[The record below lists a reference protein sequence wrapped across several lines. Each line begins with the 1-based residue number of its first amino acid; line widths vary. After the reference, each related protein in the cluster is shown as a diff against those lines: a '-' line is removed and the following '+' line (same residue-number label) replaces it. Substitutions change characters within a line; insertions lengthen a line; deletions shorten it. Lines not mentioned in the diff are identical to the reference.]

1 MATEAKTRPTTANVD
16 DFIAALPTEQQRDD
30 SRNLVQLMSRHTG
43 HGPVLWGPNI
53 IGFGS
58 THLKYASGREL
69 DWPIIAFS
77 PRKTALSI
85 YLTCDIKQYEGLLE
99 KLGKHKTGV
108 GCLYIKRLSDVDAKV
123 LEQMVKVAVKEA

>member
-1 MATEAKTRPTTANVD
+1 MPTEAKTRPTTASVS
-16 DFIAALPTEQQRDD
+16 DFIEALPTEQQRAD
-30 SRNLVQLMSRHTG
+30 SRTLVALMGRHTG
-43 HGPVLWGPNI
+43 QPPVLWGANI

-58 THLKYASGREL
+58 MPLKYASGREL
-69 DWPIIAFS
+69 DWPVIAFS

-85 YLTCDIKQYEGLLE
+85 YLTCDIQEYQPLLE

-123 LEQMVKVAVKEA
+123 LEKMVQVAVG

>member
-1 MATEAKTRPTTANVD
+1 MPTEAKTRPTTASVD
-16 DFIAALPTEQQRDD
+16 DFIATLPTEQQRDD
-30 SRNLVQLMSRHTG
+30 SRTLVTLMGRHTG
-43 HGPVLWGPNI
+43 QPPVLWGPNI

-58 THLKYASGREL
+58 MPLKYASGREL
-69 DWPIIAFS
+69 DWPVIAFS

-85 YLTCDIKQYEGLLE
+85 YLTCDIKQYQALLE

-123 LEQMVKVAVKEA
+123 LEKMVKVAVG